1 MPKRHSLRVLE
12 VRELLIAISELVS
25 ILSFDRIAA
34 LATKVR
40 GIDAAKAGDLGAG
53 VLSAKAS
60 NALKVMIN
68 AWKASP
74 SSGETLAAMLLA
86 AAHAFRYAENR
97 QRVELVWTGPTTGLV
112 PARRTE
118 QALIQVI
125 DAAQQRLFV
134 TSYVAYDIESI
145 AKALKSAAKRGV
157 KIEFLME
164 LSSAQGGKV
173 SIDPIGNLQK
183 IVPDALFY
191 VWKDKDSAFVNGSVH
206 AKVAVADG
214 AYCFITSANLTG
226 YAMDQNMEAGV
237 LVSGDL
243 LPEQLHRHLEA
254 LAITGVIVPIG
265 G

>member
-1 MPKRHSLRVLE
+1 MRN
-12 VRELLIAISELVS
+12 LLAAISELVS
-25 ILSFDRIAA
+25 IVSSDRVAA

-40 GIDAAKAGDLGAG
+40 GLDAAKAGDLGAG
-53 VLSAKAS
+53 VLSAKAG
-60 NALKVMIN
+60 NALKGLVE
-68 AWKASP
+68 AWKVSTA
-74 SSGETLAAMLLA
+74 SGETLAAMLLA
-86 AAHAFRYAENR
+86 AAHAFRHAESR
-97 QRVELVWTGPTTGLV
+97 QKVELVWTGPTTELV

-125 DAAQQRLFV
+125 NAAKHRLFI

-145 AKALKSAAKRGV
+145 ARALKSAAERGV

-173 SIDPIGNLQK
+173 STDPIGNLRN
-183 IVPDALFY
+183 IVPDAWFY
-191 VWKDKDSAFVNGSVH
+191 IWKDKHAAFVNGSVH

-214 AYCFITSANLTG
+214 LFCFITSANLTG

-237 LVSGDL
+237 LISGVP

-254 LAITGVIVPIG
+254 LVITGVVVPIG
-265 G
+265 

>member
-1 MPKRHSLRVLE
+1 MRN
-12 VRELLIAISELVS
+12 LLAAVSELVS
-25 ILSFDRIAA
+25 IVSSDRVAA

-40 GIDAAKAGDLGAG
+40 GGDAAKAGDLGAG
-53 VLSAKAS
+53 VLSAKAG
-60 NALKVMIN
+60 NALKGLVD
-68 AWKASP
+68 AWKASTA
-74 SSGETLAAMLLA
+74 SGETLAAMLLA
-86 AAHAFRYAENR
+86 AAHAFRHAESL
-97 QRVELVWTGPTTGLV
+97 QKVELVWTGPTTELV

-125 DAAQQRLFV
+125 NAAKHRLFI

-145 AKALKSAAKRGV
+145 AKALRSAAERGV

-173 SIDPIGNLQK
+173 SIDPIGNLRN
-183 IVPDALFY
+183 IVPDAWFY
-191 VWKDKDSAFVNGSVH
+191 IWKDKDAAFVNGSVH

-214 AYCFITSANLTG
+214 LFCFITSANLTG

-237 LVSGDL
+237 LISGVP

-254 LAITGVIVPIG
+254 LVITGVIVPIG
-265 G
+265 

>member
-1 MPKRHSLRVLE
+1 MRN
-12 VRELLIAISELVS
+12 LLAAVSELVS
-25 ILSFDRIAA
+25 IVSSDRVAA

-40 GIDAAKAGDLGAG
+40 GVDAAKAGDLGAG
-53 VLSAKAS
+53 VLSAKAG
-60 NALKVMIN
+60 NALKGLVD
-68 AWKASP
+68 AWKASTA
-74 SSGETLAAMLLA
+74 SGETLAAMLLA
-86 AAHAFRYAENR
+86 AAHAFRHAESL
-97 QRVELVWTGPTTGLV
+97 QKVELVWTGPTTELV

-125 DAAQQRLFV
+125 NAAKHRLFI

-145 AKALKSAAKRGV
+145 AKALRSAAERGV

-173 SIDPIGNLQK
+173 SIDPIGNLRN
-183 IVPDALFY
+183 IVPDAWFY
-191 VWKDKDSAFVNGSVH
+191 IWKDKDAAFVNGSVH

-214 AYCFITSANLTG
+214 LFCFITSANLTG

-237 LVSGDL
+237 LISGVP

-254 LAITGVIVPIG
+254 LVITGVIVPIG
-265 G
+265 

>member
-1 MPKRHSLRVLE
+1 MREVLAA
-12 VRELLIAISELVS
+12 VSEFVS
-25 ILSFDRIAA
+25 IVSYDRVAA
-34 LATKVR
+34 LAAKVR
-40 GIDAAKAGDLGAG
+40 GLQVAKAGELRAG
-53 VLSAKAS
+53 SLSAKAD
-60 NALKVMIN
+60 NALKGLVG
-68 AWKASP
+68 AWKASTI
-74 SSGETLAAMLLA
+74 SGETLAAMLLA
-86 AAHAFRYAENR
+86 AAHAFRHAESR
-97 QRVELVWTGPTTGLV
+97 QRVELVWTGPTTELV

-125 DAAQQRLFV
+125 DTAQQRLFI

-145 AKALKSAAKRGV
+145 ARALKSAAERGV

-173 SIDPIGNLQK
+173 SVDPIGNLKK

-191 VWKDKDSAFVNGSVH
+191 VWKDKGAAFVNGSVH

-237 LVSGDL
+237 LISGDP

-254 LAITGVIVPIG
+254 LAMTGVIVTTDD
-265 G
+265 

>member
-1 MPKRHSLRVLE
+1 M
-12 VRELLIAISELVS
+12 RELLEAVSELVS
-25 ILSFDRIAA
+25 IVSYDRVAA
-34 LATKVR
+34 LAAKVR
-40 GIDAAKAGDLGAG
+40 GMQVAKAGDLRAGA
-53 VLSAKAS
+53 LSAKAD
-60 NALKVMIN
+60 NLLKGLIG
-68 AWKASP
+68 AWKASTIG
-74 SSGETLAAMLLA
+74 GETLAAMLLA
-86 AAHAFRYAENR
+86 AAHAFRHAESR
-97 QRVELVWTGPTTGLV
+97 QRVELVWTGPTTELV

-125 DAAQQRLFV
+125 NAAQQRLFI
-134 TSYVAYDIESI
+134 TSYVAYDIESV
-145 AKALKSAAKRGV
+145 AKALKSAAERGV

-191 VWKDKDSAFVNGSVH
+191 VWRDKEAAFVNGSVH

-237 LVSGDL
+237 LISGDP
-243 LPEQLHRHLEA
+243 LPDQLHRHLEA
-254 LAITGVIVPIG
+254 LVATGVVVPIDR
-265 G
+265 

>member
-1 MPKRHSLRVLE
+1 MRN
-12 VRELLIAISELVS
+12 LLVAVSELVS
-25 ILSFDRIAA
+25 IVSSDRVAA

-40 GIDAAKAGDLGAG
+40 GVDAAKAGDLGVG
-53 VLSAKAS
+53 VLSAKAG
-60 NALKVMIN
+60 NALKGLVD
-68 AWKASP
+68 AWKASTA
-74 SSGETLAAMLLA
+74 SGEILAAMLLA
-86 AAHAFRYAENR
+86 ASHAFRHAESR
-97 QRVELVWTGPTTGLV
+97 QKVELVWTGPTTELV

-125 DAAQQRLFV
+125 DAAKHRLFI

-145 AKALKSAAKRGV
+145 AKALRSAAERGV

-173 SIDPIGNLQK
+173 SSDPIGNLRN
-183 IVPDALFY
+183 IVPDAWFY
-191 VWKDKDSAFVNGSVH
+191 IWKDKDAAFVNGSVH

-214 AYCFITSANLTG
+214 LFCFITSANLTG

-237 LVSGDL
+237 LISGVP

-254 LAITGVIVPIG
+254 LVITGVVVPIG
-265 G
+265 

>member
-1 MPKRHSLRVLE
+1 MLE
-12 VRELLIAISELVS
+12 MRELLAAVSELVS
-25 ILSFDRIAA
+25 IVSYDRVAA
-34 LATKVR
+34 LAAKVR
-40 GIDAAKAGDLGAG
+40 GMQVAKAGELRAG
-53 VLSAKAS
+53 SLSAKAD
-60 NALKVMIN
+60 NVLKGLVG
-68 AWKASP
+68 AWKASTI
-74 SSGETLAAMLLA
+74 SGETLAAMLLA
-86 AAHAFRYAENR
+86 SAHAFRHAESR
-97 QRVELVWTGPTTGLV
+97 QRVELVWTGPTTELV

-125 DAAQQRLFV
+125 DAARQRLFI

-145 AKALKSAAKRGV
+145 AKALKSAAERGV
-157 KIEFLME
+157 KIKFLME

-173 SIDPIGNLQK
+173 SVDPIGNLKK

-191 VWKDKDSAFVNGSVH
+191 VWKDKGAAFVNGSVH

-237 LVSGDL
+237 LISGDP

-254 LAITGVIVPIG
+254 LAMTGVIVTTDD
-265 G
+265 

>member
-1 MPKRHSLRVLE
+1 MRD
-12 VRELLIAISELVS
+12 LLTAISELVS
-25 ILSFDRIAA
+25 IVSFDRIAA

-40 GIDAAKAGDLGAG
+40 GIDAAKAGELGAG

-60 NALKVMIN
+60 NALKGLID
-68 AWKASP
+68 AWKSSSA
-74 SSGETLAAMLLA
+74 SGEILAAMLLA
-86 AAHAFRYAENR
+86 AAHAFRHAESR
-97 QRVELVWTGPTTGLV
+97 QRVELVWTGPTTELV

-118 QALIQVI
+118 QALIQVV
-125 DAAQQRLFV
+125 DAAQQRLFI

-145 AKALKSAAKRGV
+145 AGALKSAAERGV

-173 SIDPIGNLQK
+173 SIDPIGSLRR

-191 VWKDKDSAFVNGSVH
+191 VWKDKDAAFVNGSVH

-214 AYCFITSANLTG
+214 SYCFITSANLTG

-237 LVSGDL
+237 LISGAP

-254 LAITGVIVPIG
+254 LAITGVVVPVDD
-265 G
+265 

>member
-1 MPKRHSLRVLE
+1 MRN
-12 VRELLIAISELVS
+12 LLAAVSELVS
-25 ILSFDRIAA
+25 IVSSDRVAA

-40 GIDAAKAGDLGAG
+40 GVDAAKAGDLGAG
-53 VLSAKAS
+53 VLSAKAG
-60 NALKVMIN
+60 NALKGLVD
-68 AWKASP
+68 AWKASTA
-74 SSGETLAAMLLA
+74 SGEILAAMLLA
-86 AAHAFRYAENR
+86 AAHAFRHAESL
-97 QRVELVWTGPTTGLV
+97 QKVELVWTGPTTELV

-125 DAAQQRLFV
+125 NAAKHRLFI

-145 AKALKSAAKRGV
+145 AKALRSAAERGV

-173 SIDPIGNLQK
+173 SIDPIGNLRN
-183 IVPDALFY
+183 IVPDAWFY
-191 VWKDKDSAFVNGSVH
+191 IWKDKDAAFVNGSVH

-214 AYCFITSANLTG
+214 LFCFITSANLTG

-237 LVSGDL
+237 LISGVP

-254 LAITGVIVPIG
+254 LVITGVIVPIG
-265 G
+265 

>member
-1 MPKRHSLRVLE
+1 MRN
-12 VRELLIAISELVS
+12 LLAAVSELVS
-25 ILSFDRIAA
+25 IVSSDRVAA

-40 GIDAAKAGDLGAG
+40 GVDAAKAGDLGAG
-53 VLSAKAS
+53 VLSAKAG
-60 NALKVMIN
+60 NALKGLVD
-68 AWKASP
+68 AWRASTA
-74 SSGETLAAMLLA
+74 SGETLAAMLLA
-86 AAHAFRYAENR
+86 AAHAFRHAESL
-97 QRVELVWTGPTTGLV
+97 QKVELVWTGPTTELV

-125 DAAQQRLFV
+125 NAAKHRLFI

-145 AKALKSAAKRGV
+145 AKALRSAAERGV

-173 SIDPIGNLQK
+173 SIDPIGNLRN
-183 IVPDALFY
+183 IVPDAWFY
-191 VWKDKDSAFVNGSVH
+191 IWKDKDAAFVNGSVH

-214 AYCFITSANLTG
+214 LFCFITSANLTG

-237 LVSGDL
+237 LISGVP

-254 LAITGVIVPIG
+254 LVITGVIVPIG
-265 G
+265 

>member
-1 MPKRHSLRVLE
+1 MRN
-12 VRELLIAISELVS
+12 LLAAVSELVS
-25 ILSFDRIAA
+25 IVSSDRVAA

-53 VLSAKAS
+53 VLSAKAG
-60 NALKVMIN
+60 NALKGLVD
-68 AWKASP
+68 AWRASTA
-74 SSGETLAAMLLA
+74 SGETLAAMLLA
-86 AAHAFRYAENR
+86 AAHAFRHAESL
-97 QRVELVWTGPTTGLV
+97 QKVELVWTGPTTELV

-125 DAAQQRLFV
+125 NAAKHRLFI

-145 AKALKSAAKRGV
+145 AKALRSAAERGV

-173 SIDPIGNLQK
+173 SIDPIGNLRN
-183 IVPDALFY
+183 IVPDAWFY
-191 VWKDKDSAFVNGSVH
+191 IWKDKDAAFVNGSVH

-214 AYCFITSANLTG
+214 LFCFITSANLTG

-237 LVSGDL
+237 LISGVP

-254 LAITGVIVPIG
+254 LVITGVIVPIG
-265 G
+265 

>member
-1 MPKRHSLRVLE
+1 M
-12 VRELLIAISELVS
+12 RELLAAVSELVS
-25 ILSFDRIAA
+25 IVSYDRVAA
-34 LATKVR
+34 LAAKVR
-40 GIDAAKAGDLGAG
+40 GVQVAKAGDLRAGA
-53 VLSAKAS
+53 LSAKAD
-60 NALKVMIN
+60 NALKGLVG
-68 AWKASP
+68 AWKASTI
-74 SSGETLAAMLLA
+74 SGETLAAMLLA
-86 AAHAFRYAENR
+86 AAHAFRHAESR
-97 QRVELVWTGPTTGLV
+97 QRVELVWTGPTTELV

-125 DAAQQRLFV
+125 DAAQQRLFI

-145 AKALKSAAKRGV
+145 AKALKSAAERGV
-157 KIEFLME
+157 RIEFLME

-173 SIDPIGNLQK
+173 SIDPIGNLKK

-191 VWKDKDSAFVNGSVH
+191 VWKDKDVAFVNGSVH

-237 LVSGDL
+237 LISGDP

-254 LAITGVIVPIG
+254 LAMTGVIVPVDD
-265 G
+265 

>member
-1 MPKRHSLRVLE
+1 MRN
-12 VRELLIAISELVS
+12 LLAAVSELVS
-25 ILSFDRIAA
+25 IVSSDRVAA

-40 GIDAAKAGDLGAG
+40 GVDAAKAGDLGAG
-53 VLSAKAS
+53 VLSAKAG
-60 NALKVMIN
+60 NALKGLVD
-68 AWKASP
+68 AWKASTT
-74 SSGETLAAMLLA
+74 SGETLAAMLLA
-86 AAHAFRYAENR
+86 AAHAFRHAESR
-97 QRVELVWTGPTTGLV
+97 QKVELVWTGPTTELV

-125 DAAQQRLFV
+125 NAAKHRLFI

-145 AKALKSAAKRGV
+145 AKALRSAAERGV

-173 SIDPIGNLQK
+173 SIDPIGNLRN
-183 IVPDALFY
+183 IVPDAWFY
-191 VWKDKDSAFVNGSVH
+191 IWKDKDAAFVNGSVH

-214 AYCFITSANLTG
+214 LFCFITSANLTG

-237 LVSGDL
+237 LISGVP

-254 LAITGVIVPIG
+254 LVITGVIVPIG
-265 G
+265 

>member
-1 MPKRHSLRVLE
+1 MRN
-12 VRELLIAISELVS
+12 LLAAVSELVS
-25 ILSFDRIAA
+25 IVSSDRVAA

-53 VLSAKAS
+53 VLSAKAG
-60 NALKVMIN
+60 NALKGLVD
-68 AWKASP
+68 AWKASTT
-74 SSGETLAAMLLA
+74 SGETLAAMLLA
-86 AAHAFRYAENR
+86 AAHAFRHAESL
-97 QRVELVWTGPTTGLV
+97 QKVELVWTGPTTELV

-125 DAAQQRLFV
+125 NAAKHRLFI

-145 AKALKSAAKRGV
+145 AKALRSAAERGV

-173 SIDPIGNLQK
+173 SIDPIGNLRN
-183 IVPDALFY
+183 IVPDAWFY
-191 VWKDKDSAFVNGSVH
+191 IWKDKDAAFVNGSVH

-214 AYCFITSANLTG
+214 LFCFITSANLTG

-237 LVSGDL
+237 LISGVP

-254 LAITGVIVPIG
+254 LVITGVIVPIG
-265 G
+265 

>member
-1 MPKRHSLRVLE
+1 M
-12 VRELLIAISELVS
+12 RELLAAVSELVS
-25 ILSFDRIAA
+25 IVSYDRVAA
-34 LATKVR
+34 LAAKVR
-40 GIDAAKAGDLGAG
+40 GMQVAKSGALRAGS
-53 VLSAKAS
+53 LSAKAD
-60 NALKVMIN
+60 NVLKGLVG
-68 AWKASP
+68 AWRASTI
-74 SSGETLAAMLLA
+74 SGETLASMLMA
-86 AAHAFRYAENR
+86 AAHAFRHAESR
-97 QRVELVWTGPTTGLV
+97 QRVELVWTGPTTELV

-125 DAAQQRLFV
+125 DAAQQRLFI

-145 AKALKSAAKRGV
+145 ARALKSAAERGV

-173 SIDPIGNLQK
+173 SVDPIGNLKK

-191 VWKDKDSAFVNGSVH
+191 VWKDKGAVFVNGSVH
-206 AKVAVADG
+206 AKIAVADG

-237 LVSGDL
+237 LISGDP

-254 LAITGVIVPIG
+254 LAMTGVIVTADD
-265 G
+265 

>member
-1 MPKRHSLRVLE
+1 MRD
-12 VRELLIAISELVS
+12 LLTAISELVS
-25 ILSFDRIAA
+25 IVSFDRIAA

-40 GIDAAKAGDLGAG
+40 GVDAAKAGDLGAG
-53 VLSAKAS
+53 VLSAKAG
-60 NALKVMIN
+60 NALKGLID

-74 SSGETLAAMLLA
+74 TSGETLAAMLLA
-86 AAHAFRYAENR
+86 GAHAFRHAESR
-97 QRVELVWTGPTTGLV
+97 QRVELVWTGPTTELV

-125 DAAQQRLFV
+125 DAAQQRLFI
-134 TSYVAYDIESI
+134 TSYVAYDIASI
-145 AKALKSAAKRGV
+145 AKALRSAAERGV

-173 SIDPIGNLQK
+173 SIDPIGSLRR

-191 VWKDKDSAFVNGSVH
+191 VWKDKDAAFVNGSVH

-214 AYCFITSANLTG
+214 SYCFITSANLTG

-237 LVSGDL
+237 LISGAP

-254 LAITGVIVPIG
+254 LAITGVVVPVDD
-265 G
+265 

>member
-1 MPKRHSLRVLE
+1 MRD
-12 VRELLIAISELVS
+12 LLIAISELVS
-25 ILSFDRIAA
+25 IVSFDRIAA
-34 LATKVR
+34 LAAKVR

-60 NALKVMIN
+60 NAFKVMIN

-74 SSGETLAAMLLA
+74 TNGETLAAMLLA
-86 AAHAFRYAENR
+86 AAHAFRHAENR

-145 AKALKSAAKRGV
+145 AKALKAAAERGV

-191 VWKDKDSAFVNGSVH
+191 IWKDKDAAFVNGSVH

-237 LVSGDL
+237 LVSGDP